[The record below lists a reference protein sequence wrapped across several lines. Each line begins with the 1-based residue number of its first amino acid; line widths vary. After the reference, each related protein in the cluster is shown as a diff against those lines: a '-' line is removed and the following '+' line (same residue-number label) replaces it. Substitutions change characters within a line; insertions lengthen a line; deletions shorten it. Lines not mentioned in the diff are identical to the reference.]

1 MRVNGEEG
9 SMFDLLRSLTAG
21 TRRWMLLALPA
32 WFLFALPAIAQINFP
47 KTGYF
52 VALGDSISAGE
63 GAMPVTAGFAYRLYD
78 QGTFGQKQQLDFGN
92 IAIRGARTIEVRDH
106 QVPQLT
112 CLPFPATVVTL
123 TVGANDFLRGDTNI
137 PAIAQRTGEIVARLL
152 NGDGSCPGL
161 PNVTILVA
169 NNYTIP
175 HPDPNLAALFDQV
188 AQAYD
193 QLLRFVVLPTLPVP
207 SGSRVALVDLYSAF
221 KGRNGLLLIQKRNG
235 FNGPFDFD
243 VHPTNAG
250 HAAIA
255 EEFNKVWKSLQ

>member
-1 MRVNGEEG
+1 M
-9 SMFDLLRSLTAG
+9 SDISLVFAGG
-21 TRRWMLLALPA
+21 TRRWVLFASAGLFLLAA
-32 WFLFALPAIAQINFP
+32 TAAAQINFP

-52 VALGDSISAGE
+52 VAIGDSISAGE

-78 QGTFGQKQQLDFGN
+78 QATFGQKQQLDFGN
-92 IAIRGARTIEVRDH
+92 IAIRGARTFEVRDY

-137 PAIAQRTGEIVARLL
+137 VAIAQRTGEIIAHLV
-152 NGDGSCPGL
+152 NGNGSCPGL

-169 NNYTIP
+169 NNYAIP
-175 HPDPNLAALFDQV
+175 HPDPTLAALFDQA

-193 QLLRFVVLPTLPVP
+193 QLLRFAVLPTIPVP
-207 SGSRVALVDLYSAF
+207 PGSRVALVDLYSAF
-221 KGRNGLLLIQKRNG
+221 KDRNGLLLIQKRNG

-250 HAAIA
+250 HATIA
-255 EEFNKVWKSLQ
+255 TEFGTVWKGLQ